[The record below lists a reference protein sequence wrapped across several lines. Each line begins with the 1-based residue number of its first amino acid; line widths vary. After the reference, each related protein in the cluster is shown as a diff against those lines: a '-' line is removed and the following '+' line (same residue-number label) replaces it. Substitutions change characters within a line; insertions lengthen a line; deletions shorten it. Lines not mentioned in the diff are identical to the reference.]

1 MTLKYKISKKRKI
14 KNTKNAKTRKFKGG
28 TTPNIPI
35 NFCDIPSDKYYPYNN
50 TGGMPNPV
58 DARVLMGGGKKTK
71 RKSKKMVKKMVKK
84 IKGGALSLSSFFPS
98 SAVANTTDIP
108 GYGAALNTR
117 NLLSG
122 SAPVGGQPGMSYK
135 PLVNTLV

>member
-1 MTLKYKISKKRKI
+1 MTLKYKISEKRKI

-28 TTPNIPI
+28 TNPNIPI

-71 RKSKKMVKKMVKK
+71 RKSKKMVKKM
-84 IKGGALSLSSFFPS
+84 KGGALSLSPFFPS
-98 SAVANTTDIP
+98 SALANTTDIP